1 MYPASDYPNAFYRRQ
16 SILGDMYIDCPT
28 KWIMEASIKKKK
40 GAWKVYFDAGSQ
52 LHGAT
57 AEYLFDPNY
66 ERKFHFKIF
75 SND

>member
-1 MYPASDYPNAFYRRQ
+1 
-16 SILGDMYIDCPT
+16 
-28 KWIMEASIKKKK
+28 MEASIKKKK

-66 ERKFHFKIF
+66 ERKFHHKI
-75 SND
+75 